1 LGRVISTENLATERN
16 RLLKAMALALREMA
30 KKSSYDEE
38 SRDLAA
44 FLVLALDNVA
54 ESIERSVLAWEKRGY
69 WVKADRFRMEWA
81 WAESLRTKMRA
92 AVNTEKPE
100 EIAMA
105 ASTLSD
111 KLKGVKVSE
120 RHRLGSPWHGARAQL
135 TAE

>member
-16 RLLKAMALALREMA
+16 RLLKAMALALGEMA

-54 ESIERSVLAWEKRGY
+54 ESIERSVLPWEKRGY
-69 WVKADRFRMEWA
+69 WVNADRFRMEWA

-105 ASTLSD
+105 ASALSD

-120 RHRLGSPWHGARAQL
+120 RHRLGSPWHGAWAQL

>member
-54 ESIERSVLAWEKRGY
+54 ESIERSVLPWEKRGY

-120 RHRLGSPWHGARAQL
+120 RHRLGSPWHGAWAQL

>member
-120 RHRLGSPWHGARAQL
+120 RHRLGSPWHGAWAQL

>member
-1 LGRVISTENLATERN
+1 MGRVISTENLATERN

-54 ESIERSVLAWEKRGY
+54 ESIERSVLPWEKRGY

-120 RHRLGSPWHGARAQL
+120 RHRLGSPWHGAWAQL

>member
-1 LGRVISTENLATERN
+1 MGRVISTENLATERN

-54 ESIERSVLAWEKRGY
+54 ESIERSVLPWEKRGY
-69 WVKADRFRMEWA
+69 WVNADRFRMEWA

-120 RHRLGSPWHGARAQL
+120 RHRLGSPWHGAWAQL

>member
-54 ESIERSVLAWEKRGY
+54 ESIERSVLPWEKRGY
-69 WVKADRFRMEWA
+69 WVNADRFRMEWA

-120 RHRLGSPWHGARAQL
+120 RHRLGSPWHGAWAQL

>member
-1 LGRVISTENLATERN
+1 
-16 RLLKAMALALREMA
+16 MALALREMA

-120 RHRLGSPWHGARAQL
+120 RHRLGSPWHGAWAQL